1 MVGRLAR
8 RFRKYFCR
16 ASAVLA
22 RPLSTRMPHSRLTT
36 THVSFSRCKLGR
48 ASFCSIDA
56 SCRQRQSHRRRA
68 DYGEPVMKVCRIA
81 RAIFA
86 TAVLC
91 VCLTLPYQA
100 DAAMKHGAPV
110 NSAQSA
116 VARGKYLVTF
126 GSCTDCHTPGSFF
139 GKPDMARF
147 LGGSDVGFA
156 IPGLGVFV
164 GPNLT
169 PDKQTGLGNWT
180 DDQIVTALT
189 TGQTP
194 DGRILA
200 PAMPWHAYASLTKSD
215 ALAIVAYLKSLPPVS
230 HKVGGPYGPSQN
242 PAEFVMVVIPPAVYG
257 GLPKPG
263 GPAVSVPS
271 STGAPQSAPPG
282 K

>member
-1 MVGRLAR
+1 
-8 RFRKYFCR
+8 
-16 ASAVLA
+16 
-22 RPLSTRMPHSRLTT
+22 
-36 THVSFSRCKLGR
+36 
-48 ASFCSIDA
+48 
-56 SCRQRQSHRRRA
+56 
-68 DYGEPVMKVCRIA
+68 MKVVRIA
-81 RAIFA
+81 QAMFA
-86 TAVLC
+86 TAFLGG
-91 VCLTLPYQA
+91 CLTLPFQA

-116 VARGKYLVTF
+116 AARGKYLVTF

-139 GKPDMARF
+139 GKPDMTRF

-156 IPGLGVFV
+156 IPGMGVFV

-180 DDQIVTALT
+180 DNQVVTALT

-271 STGAPQSAPPG
+271 STGAPQSTPPG